1 MTLPSSSVSVE
12 RRSQGGCGPRTRLD
26 AARGV
31 ETLESRIASV
41 LAAALFCIVA
51 ANVPR
56 ADELHETQAIVTG
69 QREPERLHALPDCLE
84 DVLVKVSGDP
94 RLIGDRRLVPLK
106 ANAENFVA
114 SFRYHDRMSGIPVH
128 DEQGTRD
135 RPYDLTVSFEA
146 AKIDAALRSLG
157 LEPWE
162 KPRPRLALF
171 IGVQNGP
178 TPYLLTSDG
187 ERGLEQKLS
196 LEAAAYKRGMSIVLP
211 NVSMLA
217 AAEVRFDRL
226 SAIDP
231 QRWQALGKDAGG
243 EAALVGTLY
252 WIEQEF
258 GWRADWRLVSHGDHR
273 WQIRGVTF
281 DAAFRNAME
290 GSAQILSGHGDPK

>member
-1 MTLPSSSVSVE
+1 MRP
-12 RRSQGGCGPRTRLD
+12 D

-31 ETLESRIASV
+31 ETLELRIAI
-41 LAAALFCIVA
+41 LITALFCVA
-51 ANVPR
+51 GASAR
-56 ADELHETQAIVTG
+56 AGDVDNELYEAQAIVTG
-69 QREPERLHALPDCLE
+69 QREPERLRALPDCLE

-114 SFRYHDRMSGIPVH
+114 AFRYHDRMSGIPVH

-135 RPYDLTVSFEA
+135 RPYDLIVSFDA
-146 AKIDAALRSLG
+146 AKTDAALRSLG
-157 LEPWE
+157 LEPW
-162 KPRPRLALF
+162 KNPRPRLALF

-178 TPYLLTSDG
+178 VPYVLTSEG

-211 NVSMLA
+211 SSSVLA
-217 AAEVRFDRL
+217 AADVRFDRL
-226 SAIDP
+226 SAIDL

-243 EAALVGTLY
+243 EAALVGKLY

-258 GWRADWRLVSHGDHR
+258 GWRADWRLVWQGDHR
-273 WQIRGVTF
+273 WQIRGVNF

-290 GSAQILSGHGDPK
+290 GSAQILSGHGEPK